1 MGVMKDFVRKAS
13 LNVMGFMYFF
23 AGLYHVNRIDYFMRI
38 MPAFMPQPR
47 TMVIA
52 GGIVQLLFAA
62 LLIPRPS
69 RRWTCFAIM
78 AFWALSLPISA
89 YILYLGG
96 AGIPLDPWILW
107 SRIPFHLALIA
118 WAFWNSK
125 VPRIQ
130 LRTFPLNTF

>member
-1 MGVMKDFVRKAS
+1 MKDFARKAS
-13 LNVMGFMYFF
+13 LSVMGFMYFF
-23 AGLYHVNRIDYFMRI
+23 AGLYHVNRIDYFMSI

-62 LLIPRPS
+62 LLIPRLT
-69 RRWTCFAIM
+69 RRWTCYAIM
-78 AFWALSLPISA
+78 VFWTLSLPIST

-96 AGIPLDPWILW
+96 AGIPLDPWVLW

-118 WAFWNSK
+118 WAFWNNKANSASH
-125 VPRIQ
+125 P
-130 LRTFPLNTF
+130 